1 MFCPQCGN
9 ALGNLDQRCS
19 SCGSPISSSPVPE
32 AVPENP
38 TSTNAP
44 LIVGIA
50 LALLA
55 VILII
60 GFLVFSGGGD
70 ADSSALA
77 ATAKSTTSVPPTAV
91 TKPPPPPI
99 TEPPTPA
106 VTEPPPPPV
115 TEPPP
120 PPVTAPPPI
129 QLDPPGLGPLRLGMS
144 QGEALA
150 TGLIGET
157 GPACEL
163 AGPSEVYGRLL
174 SPLDGAVN
182 FSGGVLVQ
190 ISLHGGASTAQGATP
205 GTPLAAASDAFAQ
218 AGFSVTLDTT
228 DEEVFQIWLGLVENN
243 GEQMFSLV
251 IDPESELVDSIDVPG
266 TYFCD

>member
-19 SCGSPISSSPVPE
+19 SCGGAISSSPASE

-60 GFLVFSGGGD
+60 GFLVFSGR
-70 ADSSALA
+70 AESDSSALD
-77 ATAKSTTSVPPTAV
+77 ATAKTTTSVPPPAV
-91 TKPPPPPI
+91 TEPPPPS
-99 TEPPTPA
+99 

-120 PPVTAPPPI
+120 I
-129 QLDPPGLGPLRLGMS
+129 QLDPQGLGPLRLGMS
-144 QGEALA
+144 QGDALA

-157 GPACEL
+157 GPGCEF
-163 AGPSEVYGRLL
+163 AGPNEVFGILL
-174 SPLDGAVN
+174 PPLDGGVN
-182 FSGGVLVQ
+182 FSDGLLNQV
-190 ISLHGGASTAQGATP
+190 SLHGGASTAQGATP
-205 GTPLAAASDAFAQ
+205 GTPLAAASDALSL
-218 AGFSVTLDTT
+218 AGFSVRIDPSF
-228 DEEVFQIWLGLVENN
+228 EENFQIWLGSVETN
-243 GEQMFSLV
+243 GEQVFSLV

-266 TYFCD
+266 TRFCD